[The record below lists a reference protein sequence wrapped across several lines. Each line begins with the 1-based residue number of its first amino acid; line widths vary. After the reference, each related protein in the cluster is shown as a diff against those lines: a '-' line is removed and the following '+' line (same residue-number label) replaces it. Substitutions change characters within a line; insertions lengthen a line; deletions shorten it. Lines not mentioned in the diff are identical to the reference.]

1 MISIYYKDF
10 DIGSIYLNNSVV
22 SFIFEE
28 NLKILSEEIYCILT
42 MNLVSVD
49 FKRPQIKCLH
59 LCKAE
64 LNQPDKLKYTF
75 LKDKGYFGET
85 KLRSKQ
91 VLISRKN
98 IQSLMSVQIINT

>member
-1 MISIYYKDF
+1 
-10 DIGSIYLNNSVV
+10 
-22 SFIFEE
+22 
-28 NLKILSEEIYCILT
+28 

-59 LCKAE
+59 LCKSE

-98 IQSLMSVQIINT
+98 IQSLMSVQIINTWLKEALGMTRNALIGPPYLPAGSSVVGMT